1 MMRWLCALLLLWST
15 TVFAVEPDEVLTN
28 AALEARARAISKELR
43 CLVCQ
48 NQSIDD
54 SEADLAR
61 DLRRIVRERLIAGDS
76 NQEVTDYIVAR
87 YGNFVRMTPP
97 LETDTILLWFGPF
110 WVLVIGGGLVYVTL
124 RRARRQRA
132 DAPLSAEE
140 EAKLKA
146 ALGDP
151 SAD

>member
-1 MMRWLCALLLLWST
+1 MTRWLLAIILLWTS
-15 TVFAVEPDEVLTN
+15 AARAIEPGEMLADPK
-28 AALEARARAISKELR
+28 LEARARAISKELR

-61 DLRRIVRERLIAGDS
+61 DLRRIVRERLQAGDS
-76 NQEVTDYIVAR
+76 DDEVVDYLVQR

-97 LETDTILLWFGPF
+97 FETGTILLWFGPF
-110 WVLVIGGGLVYVTL
+110 WVLVIVGALIYVTL
-124 RRARRQRA
+124 RRARRSHA
-132 DAPLSAEE
+132 DIPLNPEE

-151 SAD
+151 ED

>member
-1 MMRWLCALLLLWST
+1 MRRLLLLLLLWT
-15 TVFAVEPDEVLTN
+15 APALALQPDEVLSDPR
-28 AALEARARAISKELR
+28 LEARAREISKELR

-48 NQSIDD
+48 NESIDA

-61 DLRRIVRERLIAGDS
+61 DLRRIVRERLMAGDS
-76 NQEVTDYIVAR
+76 DQAVLDYIVAR

-97 LETDTILLWFGPF
+97 FKTGTLLLWLGPL
-110 WVLVIGGGLVYVTL
+110 WVLVIGGTLVYLTM
-124 RRARRQRA
+124 RRAARPHA
-132 DAPLSAEE
+132 PDLPLSPEDE
-140 EAKLKA
+140 KQLRT